1 MDKEKTL
8 ESIKNTGIVPVI
20 RAKSSEEAIDITEAV
35 KDGGI
40 KVLEITMTVPGAIS
54 VIKELSDKYRDD
66 PDITI
71 GAGSILDGETARNAI
86 LAGAEFVVGPSLNQ
100 DMLEVANRYQKV
112 VIPGAMTPTEVVKAM
127 EAGADIVKIFP
138 AALFGPKII
147 KAIKGPIP
155 QARLLPTGGVNHDN
169 VKEWFKAGSFAVGA
183 GSAIVKGA
191 EEGDFDQV
199 RDNAVR
205 FVELIA
211 EVREANF

>member
-1 MDKEKTL
+1 MSKEITL
-8 ESIKNTGIVPVI
+8 QKLKESGIVPVI
-20 RAKSSEEAIDITEAV
+20 RAKSSDEAINITEAV
-35 KDGGI
+35 KEGGI
-40 KVLEITMTVPGAIS
+40 KVIEITMTVPGAIS

-71 GAGSILDGETARNAI
+71 GAGSILDGVTARNAI

-100 DMLEVANRYQKV
+100 EMIAVANRYQKV

-127 EAGADIVKIFP
+127 EAGADVVKIFP

-155 QARLLPTGGVNHDN
+155 QARLLPTGGVDHDN

-199 RDNAVR
+199 RDNAAR

-211 EVREANF
+211 EVRN

>member
-1 MDKEKTL
+1 MDKDKTL
-8 ESIKNTGIVPVI
+8 QAIKNTGIVPVI
-20 RAKSSEEAIDITEAV
+20 RAKSSDEAIKITEAV
-35 KDGGI
+35 KEGGI

-66 PDITI
+66 PEITI

-86 LAGAEFVVGPSLNQ
+86 LAGAEFIVGPSLNQ
-100 DMLEVANRYQKV
+100 EMIEVANRYQKV
-112 VIPGAMTPTEVVKAM
+112 VIPGAMTPTEVVKSM
-127 EAGADIVKIFP
+127 EAGADVVKIFP

-155 QARLLPTGGVNHDN
+155 QARLLPTGGVSHDN

-191 EEGDFDQV
+191 EEGDFDKV
-199 RDNAVR
+199 RDNAAR

-211 EVREANF
+211 EVRN

>member
-1 MDKEKTL
+1 MDKNIVLSNIEK
-8 ESIKNTGIVPVI
+8 SGIVPVI
-20 RAKSSEEAIDITEAV
+20 RAEDKSQAINITEAV
-35 KDGGI
+35 KEGGI

-66 PDITI
+66 PEITI

-86 LAGAEFVVGPSLNQ
+86 LAGAEFIVGPSLNRE
-100 DMLEVANRYQKV
+100 MIEVANRYQKV

-127 EAGADIVKIFP
+127 EAGADVVKIFP

-191 EEGDFDQV
+191 EEGDFDKV
-199 RDNAVR
+199 RDNAAR
-205 FVELIA
+205 FVELIV
-211 EVREANF
+211 EVRN